1 MSNKTLRTVLIC
13 VVCILGA
20 LLVALA
26 AMILIKGMPQAPSF
40 SVPTT
45 EATQSTTL
53 ETTEATTEETTEAT
67 TEPQPVRYVLTFAGD
82 CTLANQRGASL
93 NSGFIGLVGQN
104 YDHPFADVID
114 YFKNDTATFIN
125 LECTF
130 TESNNAAN
138 KRFTFK
144 GPKDYINI
152 LTRGSVEFANV
163 ANNHSYDYGE
173 EGFRDTV
180 ALLDE
185 HGIAYAEHKKHT
197 IFEVADGLKIGV
209 YAVDAAHN
217 TDGLAENIK
226 ALKKAGADIIVASMH
241 WGQEYYY
248 VPNQDQIIIARAAI
262 DAGADIVYGHHPHV
276 LQKIEEY
283 KDGIIFYS
291 LGNFSFGGNNNP
303 ADKDTA
309 ILQQEFIRYPDGTL
323 EMGELTIIPCYVTGI
338 VLEWGNDY
346 QPMPIPETD
355 ADAYQRVLN
364 KLAGKHPYTNLYV
377 PYRDDIYGTTA
388 TTGGTD
394 STDSTDSTVDTG
406 STDTTEDGTTEG
418 GTTEGGTTEGGTTE
432 GGTTEGGTTEG
443 GTTEG
448 GSTEGGT
455 TEGGTT
461 EGGTT
466 EGGTTEGGSTE
477 GGSTEGGTT
486 EGGATEGGTTEGG
499 ATEGGT
505 AESGTSESDNA
516 PAGDDNTS
524 SGGEDA

>member
-1 MSNKTLRTVLIC
+1 MSNKTLRIVLSC
-13 VVCILGA
+13 VVCVLGA
-20 LLVALA
+20 MFIALA
-26 AMILIKGMPQAPSF
+26 AMLLIKGMPKVPDITITTAATTETTQA
-40 SVPTT
+40 TT
-45 EATQSTTL
+45 EAT
-53 ETTEATTEETTEAT
+53 TETTEETTEAT

-82 CTLANQRGASL
+82 CTMANQRGAYDFE
-93 NSGFIGLVGQN
+93 GFIGLVGKN

-114 YFKNDTATFIN
+114 IFKNDTATFIN

-130 TESNNAAN
+130 TESTNAVN
-138 KRFTFK
+138 KLFNFK

-180 ALLDE
+180 GLLKE
-185 HGIAYAEHKKHT
+185 HGIAYAEHKKT
-197 IFEVADGLKIGV
+197 TLFEVADGLKIGV
-209 YAVDAAHN
+209 YAVDAATN
-217 TDGLAENIK
+217 TDGLAKNIK

-248 VPNQDQIIIARAAI
+248 VPNADQVIIARAAI

-338 VLEWGNDY
+338 INDWGNDY

-355 ADAYQRVLN
+355 EAAYQRVLS
-364 KLAGKHPYTNLYV
+364 KLSGTWPYTNLYV
-377 PYRDDIYGTTA
+377 PYRDDIYGTTGSTD

-394 STDSTDSTVDTG
+394 GTDP
-406 STDTTEDGTTEG
+406 TEG
-418 GTTEGGTTEGGTTE
+418 TDVP
-432 GGTTEGGTTEG
+432 
-443 GTTEG
+443 
-448 GSTEGGT
+448 GSTENPGGDTQPEDT
-455 TEGGTT
+455 TPSGGDTQPEDTT
-461 EGGTT
+461 PSGGDTQPVEPET
-466 EGGTTEGGSTE
+466 PPAPQETQPVVDDGNQ
-477 GGSTEGGTT
+477 
-486 EGGATEGGTTEGG
+486 
-499 ATEGGT
+499 
-505 AESGTSESDNA
+505 ESG
-516 PAGDDNTS
+516 GDAA
-524 SGGEDA
+524 GGEETP